1 MRTGI
6 VLFVLFVGAGVG
18 SAAEPPPPQAPQPVQ
33 YAPRPVSGP
42 AEPVQDLD
50 LASAEAQLTQKLAE
64 LERLHREI
72 DALRMQIGLQSTV
85 IAHVILAEVD
95 LDKLRRLEGDWSLD
109 AKSKLAPFLPSKT
122 EQPRY
127 VVQDAKEFRELIDAL
142 RRQDM
147 LEILA
152 EPTVVTV
159 RNRRAQFDDGDTLV
173 EFTPT
178 SLGNEVRF
186 DLRVRHAATVE
197 PPPEAGNIPL
207 GTVVRPKRV
216 SEISTGGNLRPGKGL
231 VLTGLTQTRLGHDA
245 EGRQVARNVGFL
257 AFISL
262 EVPTATPLPPVAER
276 PVGVVPR

>member
-1 MRTGI
+1 MVVA
-6 VLFVLFVGAGVG
+6 VLLSVVGAA
-18 SAAEPPPPQAPQPVQ
+18 SAESPPQAPQPVQ

-42 AEPVQDLD
+42 AELVLDLD
-50 LASAEAQLTQKLAE
+50 LDSAEARLTQKLAE

-109 AKSKLAPFLPSKT
+109 AQSKLAPFLPSKT

-152 EPTVVTV
+152 EPTIVTV
-159 RNRRAQFDDGDTLV
+159 RDRRAQVDDGATLL

-178 SLGNEVRF
+178 SIGNEVRF
-186 DLRVRHAATVE
+186 DFRVRHAATAE
-197 PPPEAGNIPL
+197 FPPEADNLPP

-216 SEISTGGNLRPGKGL
+216 REISTGGSLRPGKGL
-231 VLTGLTQTRLGHDA
+231 VLTGITQTR
-245 EGRQVARNVGFL
+245 EGRDAKGQPIARNVGFL

-262 EVPTATPLPPVAER
+262 EAPTATPLPPVAGR
-276 PVGVVPR
+276 PVGAVPR